1 MLLLPMQKWNVTLLE
16 ILLLTDSVDA
26 VRGPL
31 VKTAFRNK
39 HFLQTLQCEPGP
51 HLACFHGL
59 HEQDLVTAKWRCWP
73 YIFPYC

>member
-1 MLLLPMQKWNVTLLE
+1 MPLLPMQKWNVTLLE

-39 HFLQTLQCEPGP
+39 HFLQT
-51 HLACFHGL
+51 
-59 HEQDLVTAKWRCWP
+59 
-73 YIFPYC
+73 